1 MKQYFDMLD
10 RKYNEYENNWL
21 LYAILLGITMI
32 ALYVIFKVFF
42 GGI

>member
-1 MKQYFDMLD
+1 MLD
-10 RKYNEYENNWL
+10 RKYNEYENSWL

-32 ALYVIFKVFF
+32 ALYAIFKVFF